1 MHVKAGLWGSLCD
14 LAAED
19 AWVPAALPVRPPTRQ
34 LLPRAGPEPAVL
46 PWPRF
51 VLLCAAEH
59 ACVWGGRARCQA
71 RPARRRQRRRLG
83 GWDRPGGESLHA
95 SAARGRLAHEPSVRI
110 LRRGVRAA
118 ASPACLSARRPR
130 LHRPRVCVRPAPL
143 DSPLI
148 ADLCPRRTPSLPG
161 RPFKVPRAICFLFIG
176 GHGGGER
183 RPLQVL
189 SSASIDPQAGLALS
203 PR

>member
-34 LLPRAGPEPAVL
+34 LLPRAGPEPAVF

-59 ACVWGGRARCQA
+59 VCGGGRARCQA

-118 ASPACLSARRPR
+118 AGPACLSARRPR
-130 LHRPRVCVRPAPL
+130 LHPTPGVHQARAPGFSSNCRPVPSKDPLAARPPIQ
-143 DSPLI
+143 SP
-148 ADLCPRRTPSLPG
+148 PSHLLPVYRG
-161 RPFKVPRAICFLFIG
+161 TRWW
-176 GHGGGER
+176 
-183 RPLQVL
+183 
-189 SSASIDPQAGLALS
+189 
-203 PR
+203 

>member
-1 MHVKAGLWGSLCD
+1 MKAGLWGSLCD

-19 AWVPAALPVRPPTRQ
+19 AWVPAALPVQPPTRQ
-34 LLPRAGPEPAVL
+34 LLPRAGPEPAVF

-59 ACVWGGRARCQA
+59 VCRGRVEHDA
-71 RPARRRQRRRLG
+71 RPAR
-83 GWDRPGGESLHA
+83 PGGGRGAAWAAGTGQAGSHCTRPPPGADWLTSRPCGSCAGACELPPAPLA
-95 SAARGRLAHEPSVRI
+95 SRLAVPGST
-110 LRRGVRAA
+110 
-118 ASPACLSARRPR
+118 
-130 LHRPRVCVRPAPL
+130 RPRVCVRPAPL

-148 ADLCPRRTPSLPG
+148 ADPCPRRTPSLPG
-161 RPFKVPRAICFLFIG
+161 RPFKVPRAICFLFIE
-176 GHGGGER
+176 GHGGGEK

-189 SSASIDPQAGLALS
+189 SSASIDPQAGLVLS